1 MKEIY
6 LAGGC
11 FWGAEKYLALIKGVT
26 YTEVGYAN
34 GFTENPTYEE
44 VYREE
49 TGHVETVK
57 VRYDPNEVSLP
68 FLLDLFFDAID
79 PTTKDRQGGDVGAR
93 YRSGVYYIDHSDLEI
108 IQAEID
114 KLKSDYTD
122 PIVVEVQPLLSYYTA
137 EEYHQNY
144 LDKNPGG
151 YCHIG
156 EDMFKK
162 AREAVDT
169 NQ

>member
-11 FWGAEKYLALIKGVT
+11 FWGAEKYLALINGVT
-26 YTEVGYAN
+26 YTQVGYAN
-34 GFTENPTYEE
+34 GHTVNPSYEQ

-57 VRYDPNEVSLP
+57 VQYDPGIISLS

-79 PTTKDRQGGDVGAR
+79 PTTKDKQGDDVGTR
-93 YRSGVYYIDHSDLEI
+93 YRSGVYYTDKEDLAVVQEEI
-108 IQAEID
+108 A
-114 KLKSDYTD
+114 KLQKAYTE
-122 PIVVEVQPLLSYYTA
+122 PIVVEVLPLSSFYTA

-156 EDMFKK
+156 EDLFKK
-162 AREAVDT
+162 AREAVEL
-169 NQ
+169 

>member
-1 MKEIY
+1 MKKIY

-26 YTEVGYAN
+26 HTEVGYAN
-34 GFTENPTYEE
+34 GFTENPAYEE

-57 VRYDPNEVSLP
+57 VRYDPNQVSLS

-114 KLKSDYTD
+114 KLKSNYTN

-144 LDKNPGG
+144 LNKNPDG

-162 AREAVDT
+162 AREAVET
-169 NQ
+169 R

>member
-1 MKEIY
+1 MREIY

-57 VRYDPNEVSLP
+57 VQYDPNHVSLS

-79 PTTKDRQGGDVGAR
+79 PTTKDRQGGDIGAR
-93 YRSGVYYIDHSDLEI
+93 YRSGVYYVDHSDLEI

-114 KLKSDYTD
+114 KLKSDYTA

-144 LDKNPGG
+144 LDKNPSG

-162 AREAVDT
+162 AREAVEI
-169 NQ
+169 N